1 MCPLQMSP
9 VGCYYEVGPPSP
21 YEWDSGPCKGSF
33 KHGFLFGYK
42 VSHRLLYGCL
52 FLWSGAVQGFIEP
65 LVYDPYTKF
74 EDKMFYN
81 IDSKFQIPLQP
92 SANKMQLTLVMS
104 LAFKG

>member
-1 MCPLQMSP
+1 MLLRS
-9 VGCYYEVGPPSP
+9 GASFP